1 MQQETTKSQDS
12 DTELEATIIQM
23 YQAYLNLTNPDYEA
37 PEAEVLEQMI
47 RQGSQDVYSVAGQNY
62 KAFARWLFNN
72 LKKYLRYCPYKFDTL
87 FNILYYKDA
96 VTEPENQDYYNFMH
110 WLRIKLCREILKRR

>member
-1 MQQETTKSQDS
+1 MQQEITKGQGLGN
-12 DTELEATIIQM
+12 EPEATIMQI

-37 PEAEVLEQMI
+37 PEVEVLEQMI

-62 KAFARWLFNN
+62 KAFARWLYYN
-72 LKKYLRYCPYKFDTL
+72 LKQYLRHKHYKFDTL

-96 VTEPENQDYYNFMH
+96 VTEPESQDYYNFTN
-110 WLRIKLCREILKRR
+110 WLRIKLCKEILKRR